1 MPITQLSQCITRS
14 LNNTYFSHTS
24 FVALLFLFEN
34 NATKNIHNLA
44 KHYFVNSFIQTNI
57 LKLFNGEVRKI
68 VLNLVI
74 FLSFKKFRLR
84 RGFFLFKIL
93 LCFNT
98 ERQKLIQQTCL
109 VLSSENTVLLF

>member
-1 MPITQLSQCITRS
+1 MPITQLSQQS
-14 LNNTYFSHTS
+14 YFTS
-24 FVALLFLFEN
+24 FVALLFLFE

-44 KHYFVNSFIQTNI
+44 KHYCVNSFIQKNI
-57 LKLFNGEVRKI
+57 LKLFNGDVRKI

-74 FLSFKKFRLR
+74 FLSFKIFRLQH
-84 RGFFLFKIL
+84 GFFLFKIL

-109 VLSSENTVLLF
+109 VLSSGNTVLLF